1 MKIVDRRTF
10 LAMPGG
16 VLYSNYE
23 PCFFGELCIKGATV
37 AGNDFCVQ
45 QIADA
50 GKCHDRGEF
59 ADVLFDA
66 AANGTSF
73 ALDFACEGRDGMFD
87 EHQLFAVW
95 EPQDVAALIARLQQ
109 VTPNV

>member
-1 MKIVDRRTF
+1 MKIVDRKTF
-10 LAMPGG
+10 LAMPAG
-16 VLYSNYE
+16 VLYSKYR
-23 PCFFGELCIKGATV
+23 PCIFGELSIKGKTV
-37 AGNDFCVQ
+37 ADIDFYVQ
-45 QIADA
+45 QIADSV
-50 GKCHDRGEF
+50 KCHDSGEF

-66 AANGTSF
+66 TANGTSF